1 MKRIIL
7 YLVVAVLAIAGFLA
21 WKITGPGTAFDQ
33 KNYYLHIRTGS
44 DFQAVTDSLE
54 ASHVINSPWLFG
66 WLANRLDY
74 PQKVKAG
81 RYNIKKNMSLLGI
94 VRMLRNGQQ
103 EPVRLVIIKFRT
115 KEDLASVVGRKFE
128 CDSLSFINFLNN
140 PDSLQKYNLDSNT
153 VMTTVFPDTYTYFWN
168 TTPGRIFTKFRTR
181 YQGFWTDTRKKQAAA
196 HGLTPQTAYILASI
210 VEEETNKKEDKS
222 KIASVYLNRLSKGMK
237 LGADPTVKFA
247 MRNFGL
253 KRIYE
258 KYTLVASPYN
268 TYQNYG
274 LPPGPICTPSA
285 ETVEAVLEAPD
296 TKYLYFVAK
305 PDLSG
310 YSNFAE
316 NYTEHLKYA
325 KEYQQFLDKLMQQK
339 NPASDNLAH

>member
-1 MKRIIL
+1 MKKVIL
-7 YLVVAVLAIAGFLA
+7 FLVAGLLVVAAVLA
-21 WKITGPGTAFDQ
+21 WKIAGPGTSFEG
-33 KNYYLHIRTGS
+33 KNYFLLIPTGS
-44 DFQAVTDSLE
+44 GFEAVTDSLE
-54 ASHVINSPWLFG
+54 ADHVISSPWLFSV
-66 WLANRLDY
+66 LAKRLDY
-74 PQKVKAG
+74 PEKVKAG
-81 RYNIKKNMSLLGI
+81 RYNIKNGMSLLDI
-94 VRMLRNGQQ
+94 IRMLRNGQQ
-103 EPVRLVIIKFRT
+103 EPVKLVIIKFRT

-128 CDSLSFINFLNN
+128 CDSLSFIHFLNN
-140 PDSLQKYNLDSNT
+140 PDSLKRYNLDSNT
-153 VMTTVFPDTYTYFWN
+153 VMTTLFPDTYTYFWN

-181 YQGFWTDTRKKQAAA
+181 YQAFWTEARRQQAAA
-196 HGLTPQTAYILASI
+196 HGLNPQTAYILASI
-210 VEEETNKKEDKS
+210 VEEETTKKDDKG

-247 MRNFGL
+247 LRNFGL

-258 KYTLVASPYN
+258 KYTQTESPYN
-268 TYQNYG
+268 TYRNYG

-316 NYTEHLKYA
+316 TYTEHMKYA
-325 KEYQQFLDKLMQQK
+325 KEYQQFLDKLMEQK
-339 NPASDNLAH
+339 NAANDNLAH

>member
-1 MKRIIL
+1 MKKIIL
-7 YLVVAVLAIAGFLA
+7 VLVAAVLLAAAFLA
-21 WKITGPGTAFDQ
+21 WKIAGPGTAFDG

-44 DFQAVTDSLE
+44 DFKAVTDSLD
-54 ASHVINSPWLFG
+54 ANHAIGSPWLFD
-66 WLANRLDY
+66 WLANRFDY

-81 RYNIKKNMSLLGI
+81 RYNIKKNMSLLEI

-103 EPVRLVIIKFRT
+103 EPVKLVIIKFHT

-128 CDSLSFINFLNN
+128 CDSLSFISFLNN
-140 PDSLQKYNLDSNT
+140 TDSLKKYGLDSNT
-153 VMTTVFPDTYTYFWN
+153 VMTAVFPDTYTYFWN

-181 YQGFWTDTRKKQAAA
+181 YQSFWTPERKQQASA
-196 HGLTPQTAYILASI
+196 HGLNPQTAYILASI

-222 KIASVYLNRLSKGMK
+222 NIASVYLNRLAHGMK

-258 KYTLVASPYN
+258 KYTLTASPYN

-285 ETVEAVLEAPD
+285 ETVEAVLNAPD

-310 YSNFAE
+310 YSNFSETYAE
-316 NYTEHLKYA
+316 HMKYA
-325 KEYQQFLDKLMQQK
+325 KEYQQFLDKWQQQK
-339 NPASDNLAH
+339 NPAAGN